1 MSDFCRHAI
10 GLRRHDAHGDLKQET
25 QMTNSNQRAARLIS
39 LGTATRETKGVAT
52 PFAPD
57 ENLQHKPMPGLSA
70 D

>member
-1 MSDFCRHAI
+1 MSKSD
-10 GLRRHDAHGDLKQET
+10 RRT
-25 QMTNSNQRAARLIS
+25 FRLIP
-39 LGTATRETKGVAT
+39 LGTATRETQGVAT

>member
-1 MSDFCRHAI
+1 MTTSD
-10 GLRRHDAHGDLKQET
+10 RRT
-25 QMTNSNQRAARLIS
+25 PRLIPF
-39 LGTATRETKGVAT
+39 GAATRETKGVAT